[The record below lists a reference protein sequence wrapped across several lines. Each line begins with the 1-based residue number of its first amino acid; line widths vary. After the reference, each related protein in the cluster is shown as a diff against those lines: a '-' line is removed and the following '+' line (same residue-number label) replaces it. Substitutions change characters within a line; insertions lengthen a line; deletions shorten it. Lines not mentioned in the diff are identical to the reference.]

1 MEKTTRL
8 VNDLLSV
15 YGLEETKQNRKL
27 YGDELYRVFN
37 KKMQAAVDEIMNG
50 TSTMEP
56 TGIIAAS
63 MEGDRSNES
72 N

>member
-15 YGLEETKQNRKL
+15 YGLEETEQNREL
-27 YGDELYRVFN
+27 YGDALYQAFE

-50 TSTMEP
+50 TSTMNP
-56 TGIIAAS
+56 KGIIAAS
-63 MEGDRSNES
+63 EENEA
-72 N
+72 